1 MAQTGPLDREQLC
14 CSICLEILKEPVA
27 LPCGHRYCMGC
38 IRACWGEDD
47 SSYIFSCPQCRQT
60 FTPRPILKRN
70 IILAEMVEKL
80 NTGGLQAVSSGQ
92 RCLYAEAG
100 DVACDICLGGQIKAT
115 RSCLVC
121 LASYCAAHLHTH
133 NESPA
138 LKKHTLVEATMPL
151 QGRICSHHDRLLE
164 IYCRTDQQCVCLLC
178 VMDEH
183 KSHATVSAATE
194 STKKRRQLG
203 KTRKKSKLRM
213 QAKEKELLDLRQALQ
228 SLKHSAQTA
237 VEDSQKIFTE
247 LICSIERRC
256 CEVRELIRAQE
267 KTAVSQTEG
276 LILRLEQEVA
286 ELRKKDCELEQL
298 SHTEDHIYFLQ
309 NCQSI
314 SKSTELTD
322 TPRITVVPLVDFGQV
337 RASVSALQKR
347 LEDLL
352 KGEWPKISRAA
363 GTVKLLQCPEPRIRP
378 EFLYYSCQLT
388 LDPRTAHRDLSVSE
402 ENKVVTVRARDHS
415 CLEHP
420 ERFDHW
426 SQVLCTEALSGRCY
440 WEAEWSGSGINMA
453 VAYKEMT
460 RRGEGNDSHFGR
472 NDKSWSLFCS
482 RKGCTIWHNN
492 VATRIPTSTSSRIG
506 VYLDHRAG
514 SLCFYSVSDTMT
526 LLHRVQTTFTQP
538 LYLGFEFMCFGV
550 FVKLCQME

>member
-1 MAQTGPLDREQLC
+1 MAQTGPRDREKLC

-47 SSYIFSCPQCRQT
+47 DSYIFSCPRCRQT

-70 IILAEMVEKL
+70 TILAEMVEKL
-80 NTGGLQAVSSGQ
+80 NTGGLQAAPSGQ
-92 RCLYAEAG
+92 RCRYAEAG

-183 KSHATVSAATE
+183 RSHATVSAAAE
-194 STKKRRQLG
+194 STKKR
-203 KTRKKSKLRM
+203 
-213 QAKEKELLDLRQALQ
+213 
-228 SLKHSAQTA
+228 HSAQTA

-247 LICSIERRC
+247 LICSVERRC

-337 RASVSALQKR
+337 RASVTALQKR
-347 LEDLL
+347 LEDLF

-440 WEAEWSGSGINMA
+440 WEAECSGSGINMA

-526 LLHRVQTTFTQP
+526 LLHRVQATFTQP

>member
-1 MAQTGPLDREQLC
+1 MAQTGPLDRKQLC

-38 IRACWGEDD
+38 IRACWGEDS

-80 NTGGLQAVSSGQ
+80 NTGGLQAVPSGQ
-92 RCLYAEAG
+92 RCRYAEAG

-183 KSHATVSAATE
+183 KSHATVSAAAE
-194 STKKRRQLG
+194 STKKLRQLG
-203 KTRKKSKLRM
+203 KTRKKCKLRM

-228 SLKHSAQTA
+228 SLKHSARTA

-256 CEVRELIRAQE
+256 CE
-267 KTAVSQTEG
+267 
-276 LILRLEQEVA
+276 
-286 ELRKKDCELEQL
+286 
-298 SHTEDHIYFLQ
+298 

-514 SLCFYSVSDTMT
+514 SLCFYRVSDTMT